1 MKKTF
6 LKKIIL
12 FFIVL
17 ECLFLFNSSCGL
29 DVFTMISPPY
39 TVINKPAY
47 YDVEVSSKYFEFYT
61 NETEDNEFDGTAVY
75 YKIYNNV
82 EKLQSDV
89 ASLVSL
95 ANDSQ
100 NNYNAPYRLIEKGY
114 FYYQPL
120 RKEGNSSQ
128 ILVEYTGYPKK
139 VHIRLSDYKNF
150 SDFSACIKISEN
162 NIGKPLRN
170 LSNKSTFNF
179 FAKTSYDRI
188 PEKND
193 DDVRFSGNA
202 TDDGLYVSMF
212 AVAIGHNLD
221 YTPIYSNI
229 LYLGS
234 VKINPDDFS

>member
-1 MKKTF
+1 M
-6 LKKIIL
+6 
-12 FFIVL
+12 

-39 TVINKPAY
+39 TVTNKPAY

-139 VHIRLSDYKNF
+139 VHIRLSDYENF